1 MLPPPPVPSLFSPS
15 FYLHSDFVLLH
26 LQRCSSCLP
35 LVPRSLPLWG
45 SFGSERRFGARLRQ
59 YLDGWDGWEPSGSC
73 TGTPCFSL
81 PHQVAVPFRCGGK
94 EFISLIAPLHH
105 HHQRRQFVAAL
116 PPYVFSLRLD
126 LFVNLKLTS
135 SRLHAFN
142 ERDAG
147 LKLETEVGEI
157 FSSRN
162 FLSGSQWA
170 ATCPIALVI
179 GSV

>member
-1 MLPPPPVPSLFSPS
+1 M
-15 FYLHSDFVLLH
+15 
-26 LQRCSSCLP
+26 
-35 LVPRSLPLWG
+35 
-45 SFGSERRFGARLRQ
+45 
-59 YLDGWDGWEPSGSC
+59 
-73 TGTPCFSL
+73 
-81 PHQVAVPFRCGGK
+81 
-94 EFISLIAPLHH
+94 
-105 HHQRRQFVAAL
+105 AAL

-157 FSSRN
+157 FSWRN
-162 FLSGSQWA
+162 FVSGSQWA